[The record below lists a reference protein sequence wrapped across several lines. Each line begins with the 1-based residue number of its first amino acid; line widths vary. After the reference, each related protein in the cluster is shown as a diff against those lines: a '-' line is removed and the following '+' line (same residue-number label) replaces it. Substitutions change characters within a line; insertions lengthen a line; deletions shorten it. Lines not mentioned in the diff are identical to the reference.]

1 MNKRLQQI
9 IAAGLI
15 SRMESIDSEAC
26 TIYMNYQNGNI
37 SEKIYSH
44 KIKENTKKL
53 KELFEDANAVGFNF
67 RTKSFKEEVCMYSV
81 DDPTF
86 DDWNNRKNK

>member
-37 SEKIYSH
+37 SKKIYNH
-44 KIKENTKKL
+44 KIKENTKAL
-53 KELFEDANAVGFNF
+53 KELFEDANSVGFSF

-81 DDPTF
+81 DDETF
-86 DDWNNRKNK
+86 AEWKNK